1 MKSIRSLW
9 KKPGQEV
16 LNGYC
21 IMLEGLFNTLGHDL
35 IGMNTIVPLF
45 LAHLGASMEAIGS
58 LSTLQ
63 SVFGAIMPLL
73 CGGFVAAAA
82 SKKRMSMAI
91 NGVARTAFLLIPLGI
106 VLGLSPM
113 AELALFFGVM
123 ILSGM
128 GQPVTGIT
136 WNYLLGDCVPPER
149 RGKLLGTLY
158 ALSGVITFVSSALIK
173 AIRSSPALSEDSQ
186 YAAIF
191 ALGGAL
197 MACSVLCYIPLRE
210 RTVGGAPR
218 EQRNPRRYI
227 HQLISCYRNGL
238 FRGALVANVFSS
250 MALSVNAFFFVF
262 AQNTLMLST
271 DQVSNLIVIQT
282 LGLMIGGVVTGRI
295 SERLGIKRMLQTIE
309 GLGILVP
316 VMGLAAMGAGAP
328 FVFAALAVFII
339 GFTKS
344 GLIGYQAY
352 ILEIIP
358 TEESVYHIVARSLTL
373 LPFSFTGIAVGGL
386 IARFSNTPAFILQ
399 IALGALAFAAA
410 SRLKLTVYKKKNAA
424 AQAAR

>member
-21 IMLEGLFNTLGHDL
+21 IMLEGLFNTLGHDI
-35 IGMNTIVPLF
+35 IGMTTIVPLF

-73 CGGFVAAAA
+73 CGGVVAAAA
-82 SKKRMSMAI
+82 SKKKMSMVI
-91 NGVARTAFLLIPLGI
+91 NGIVRTAYLLIPLGI

-113 AELALFFGVM
+113 AELVLFFGVM
-123 ILSGM
+123 VLSSM
-128 GQPVTGIT
+128 GQSVTGIT

-158 ALSGVITFVSSALIK
+158 ALSGVITFVSSAIIK
-173 AIRSSPALSEDSQ
+173 GIRSSPVLDENSQ

-210 RTVGGAPR
+210 RTVGSSTR
-218 EQRNPRRYI
+218 EERNPRRYI
-227 HQLISCYRNGL
+227 SQLLSCYRNKL
-238 FRGALVANVFSS
+238 YRGALIANVFSS
-250 MALSVNAFFFVF
+250 LALSVNAFFFVF
-262 AQNTLMLST
+262 AQNTLPLSA

-282 LGLMIGGVVTGRI
+282 LGLMIGGLVTGRI
-295 SERLGIKRMLQTIE
+295 SQRLGIKRMLQTIE

-316 VMGLAAMGAGAP
+316 VMGLAAMCTGVS
-328 FVFAALAVFII
+328 FVFAGLAVFII

-344 GLIGYQAY
+344 GMVGYQAY
-352 ILEIIP
+352 ILEIVP
-358 TEESVYHIVARSLTL
+358 TETSVYHIVARSLTL
-373 LPFSFTGIAVGGL
+373 LPFSFAGIAIGSL
-386 IARFSNTPAFILQ
+386 ISHFSNVPAFILQ
-399 IALGALAFAAA
+399 IILGMLAFTAA
-410 SRLKLTVYKKKNAA
+410 SRLKLTVYKKENAA
-424 AQAAR
+424 V

>member
-1 MKSIRSLW
+1 M
-9 KKPGQEV
+9 
-16 LNGYC
+16 
-21 IMLEGLFNTLGHDL
+21 MEGLFNTLGQDL

-45 LAHLGASMEAIGS
+45 LTHLGASMEAIGS

-63 SVFGAIMPLL
+63 SIFGAIMPLL
-73 CGGFVAAAA
+73 FGGFVAAAA
-82 SKKRMSMAI
+82 SKKKMSMVI
-91 NGVARTAFLLIPLGI
+91 NGITRTAFLLIPLGI

-113 AELALFFGVM
+113 AELTLFFGVM
-123 ILSGM
+123 VLSSM

-173 AIRSSPALSEDSQ
+173 AIRSSPTLSEYSQ

-191 ALGGAL
+191 ALGGIL
-197 MACSVLCYIPLRE
+197 LTCSVLCYIPLRE
-210 RTVGGAPR
+210 RTVGGTAR
-218 EQRNPRRYI
+218 EQRNFRTYL
-227 HQLISCYRNGL
+227 HQLLNCYRNRL

-271 DQVSNLIVIQT
+271 DQVSNLIVVQT
-282 LGLMIGGVVTGRI
+282 LGLMVGGVVTGRI
-295 SERLGIKRMLQTIE
+295 SERLGLKRMLQTIE

-316 VMGLAAMGAGAP
+316 VTGLLAMGTGAP

-352 ILEIIP
+352 ILEVVP
-358 TEESVYHIVARSLTL
+358 TETSVYYIVARSLTL
-373 LPFSFTGIAVGGL
+373 LPFSFIGIAVGGL
-386 IARFSNTPAFILQ
+386 IARFSNIPAFILQ
-399 IALGALAFAAA
+399 LVLGTLAFAAA
-410 SRLKLTVYKKKNAA
+410 SLLKLTVYKKK
-424 AQAAR
+424 RLHKPR